1 MNLKTRLLLGVSAL
15 LLAAPLS
22 ANVIAP
28 GQCVGLP
35 SPCTGT
41 SVGSTL
47 DTFNIPSPGTFL
59 TGVTTNV
66 NQGGITGTFRT
77 AVYRN
82 TSGLL
87 DFFYQFHNTSAT
99 SINRITTVNFGG
111 FSTNVGFLTTD
122 IDGIAGAGSGATA
135 VNFDAGT
142 QAPTGADRNATPG
155 STIGFNFSGGTDNI
169 TNGEI
174 SRTFV
179 IRTDASHW
187 GGGSTFFINGGVAS
201 ASSFQPI
208 PEPGTY
214 ALMGAGLLAL
224 GMVRRKRK

>member
-1 MNLKTRLLLGVSAL
+1 MNFKTRLLMGAAAL

-22 ANVIAP
+22 ANVILP
-28 GQCVGLP
+28 GQCVG
-35 SPCTGT
+35 SSCTGS
-41 SVGSTL
+41 SVGATL
-47 DTFNIPSPGTFL
+47 DTFTISAPGTFL

-82 TSGLL
+82 SNNVL
-87 DFFYQFHNTSAT
+87 DFYYQFENTSNT
-99 SINRITTVNFGG
+99 SVNRITTVNFGG
-111 FSTNVGFLTTD
+111 FTTNVGFVTTD
-122 IDGIAGAGSGATA
+122 IDGTLGAGSGATA
-135 VNFDAGT
+135 VNFVAGT
-142 QAPTGADRNATPG
+142 QAPTGADRSAAPG
-155 STIGFNFSGGTDNI
+155 STIGFNFSGGTDNL
-169 TNGEI
+169 TLGEI

-179 IRTDASHW
+179 IRTNASNY
-187 GGGSTFFINGGVAS
+187 GTGSTFFINGGVAS
-201 ASSFQPI
+201 VSSFQPI

>member
-1 MNLKTRLLLGVSAL
+1 MNFKTRLLMGAAAL

-22 ANVIAP
+22 ANVITP

-41 SVGSTL
+41 SVGATL
-47 DTFNIPSPGTFL
+47 DTFNIPAPGTFV
-59 TGVTTNV
+59 TGSTKNV

-82 TSGLL
+82 SSNVL
-87 DFFYQFHNTSAT
+87 DFYYQFENTSNT
-99 SINRITTVNFGG
+99 SVNRITTVNFRG
-111 FSTNVGFLTTD
+111 FTTNVGFVTTD
-122 IDGIAGAGSGATA
+122 IDGLVGAGTGATA
-135 VNFDAGT
+135 VNFVVGT
-142 QAPTGADRNATPG
+142 QAPTGADRSATPG
-155 STIGFNFSGGTDNI
+155 STIGFNFSGGTDNL
-169 TNGEI
+169 TLGET

-179 IRTDASHW
+179 IRTNASNY
-187 GGGSTFFINGGVAS
+187 GTGSTFFINGGVAS
-201 ASSFQPI
+201 VSSFQPI